1 MKNLVLPT
9 LVLSAAELNK
19 YVGNELQISGKT
31 AIAGEASGAPSVA
44 TKEMVSLID
53 VSDVN
58 QISSTCKPKP
68 DSQKPAMSR
77 NLPFETKQ
85 ET

>member
-1 MKNLVLPT
+1 
-9 LVLSAAELNK
+9 
-19 YVGNELQISGKT
+19 
-31 AIAGEASGAPSVA
+31 
-44 TKEMVSLID
+44 MVSLID

-68 DSQKPAMSR
+68 DFQKPAMLQ

>member
-31 AIAGEASGAPSVA
+31 A
-44 TKEMVSLID
+44 
-53 VSDVN
+53 
-58 QISSTCKPKP
+58 
-68 DSQKPAMSR
+68 
-77 NLPFETKQ
+77 
-85 ET
+85 